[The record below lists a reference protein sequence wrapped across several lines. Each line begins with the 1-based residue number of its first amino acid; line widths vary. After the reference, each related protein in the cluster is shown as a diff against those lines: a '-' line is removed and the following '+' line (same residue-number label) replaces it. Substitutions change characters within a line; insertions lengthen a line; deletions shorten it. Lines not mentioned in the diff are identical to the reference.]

1 VGETEFDRYAGDYR
15 ATVNEAAGI
24 ARVDVDELA
33 GYKARLLLDLM
44 ERQLGEARTR
54 KVLDVGCG
62 IGLVDAELVSGV
74 GELHGDRYEPAVAGR
89 GEAGRAGGAL
99 HAFRRR
105 TDPSCPTRPST
116 WSSRSAWCITCR
128 RATARP
134 SSARWPGSQR
144 PGGIV
149 AIIEHNP
156 LNPLTRYIVARCP
169 FDHDAVLLRP
179 ASGARFLS
187 SAGLEPGGR
196 GYIAFWP
203 KRSAVIERVER
214 WIAGCPP
221 APSTTSG
228 RRRARPV
235 LPFHPVRRRAGRAD
249 EEPSRHGKAAT
260 RRRPCAGLDL
270 VDQLVQVS
278 RWVGAETSLAVWGGG
293 NTSGEAHE
301 ADLLGRP
308 VRVLRVKGSGST

>member
-1 VGETEFDRYAGDYR
+1 MGKTEFDRYAVDYR

-44 ERQLGEARTR
+44 ERQLGDARTR

-74 GELHGDRYEPAVAGR
+74 GELQGIDTSRQSLAEAKQAAPAARFTHFDGGRIPHADAVFDLVFAICVVHHVPPRDRQ
-89 GEAGRAGGAL
+89 
-99 HAFRRR
+99 AFVHEMVRV
-105 TDPSCPTRPST
+105 T
-116 WSSRSAWCITCR
+116 
-128 RATARP
+128 
-134 SSARWPGSQR
+134 R

-169 FDHDAVLLRP
+169 FDHDAVLLHP

-196 GYIAFWP
+196 GYITFWP
-203 KRSAVIERVER
+203 KRSAVIARVER
-214 WIAGCPP
+214 WIGWLPAGAQYYVWATKGPAGPGSPSRP
-221 APSTTSG
+221 APSRQS
-228 RRRARPV
+228 
-235 LPFHPVRRRAGRAD
+235 
-249 EEPSRHGKAAT
+249 
-260 RRRPCAGLDL
+260 
-270 VDQLVQVS
+270 
-278 RWVGAETSLAVWGGG
+278 
-293 NTSGEAHE
+293 
-301 ADLLGRP
+301 
-308 VRVLRVKGSGST
+308 